1 MGGGGAAGEEETPE
15 VTRGTGLRKRI
26 GAPKGRG
33 AIHQQPPKAT
43 RPQGAQLS
51 VRARVRRRRPVSVW
65 LGCLPHRY
73 LRDVGISIFQAPWDK
88 ILHSTEII
96 AASHQVFAQRIEQ
109 DVEGAL
115 RAFQTKREMLNM
127 QTISANLHT
136 MAKELEEAQEKS
148 DKLTKKGG
156 KANTQKV
163 ELAAAKLESAT
174 GQWESQ
180 APFIFETLQALDE
193 QRINHLRDVL
203 TQYLTHEVDQASRS
217 QASAEQALNTML
229 EINTGKEI
237 EDFATR
243 TVFGKPRLE
252 KRTSHAVSR
261 QPSVV
266 ASSSLAPP
274 PSSVLGHEDDVSDTS
289 GPREGQPGQWAQ
301 ILLRAVPRPHSQCY
315 LTDRPSRISTAESNR
330 HHARPASTEPS
341 SGLWTN
347 IGETKEPRH
356 VHAKHCKQPWSIIAE
371 SLIS

>member
-1 MGGGGAAGEEETPE
+1 MDALSRSEYPGMLASLQPTHA
-15 VTRGTGLRKRI
+15 VQALSDRVKRI
-26 GAPKGRG
+26 AKINAEIADWLQERRKVEEQYISNLRRLLVLKAPNS
-33 AIHQQPPKAT
+33 A
-43 RPQGAQLS
+43 S
-51 VRARVRRRRPVSVW
+51 E
-65 LGCLPHRY
+65 LG
-73 LRDVGISIFQAPWDK
+73 IFQAPWDK

-261 QPSVV
+261 QPTTPLDQER
-266 ASSSLAPP
+266 ASLNLDCG
-274 PSSVLGHEDDVSDTS
+274 VE
-289 GPREGQPGQWAQ
+289 
-301 ILLRAVPRPHSQCY
+301 
-315 LTDRPSRISTAESNR
+315 
-330 HHARPASTEPS
+330 
-341 SGLWTN
+341 
-347 IGETKEPRH
+347 
-356 VHAKHCKQPWSIIAE
+356 
-371 SLIS
+371 